1 MVLCLVSSGTIRI
14 FERIEIIESQVIN
27 CCPQLVDLGRA
38 RSFYVS
44 ICVILRMRRLIL
56 LSDMS
61 IQHDVFDNAI
71 DHFSAEEEEIRTAA
85 AFAAGERSFV
95 AVGESFTYL

>member
-1 MVLCLVSSGTIRI
+1 MVLCLISSGTIQI
-14 FERIEIIESQVIN
+14 CERIEIIESQVIN

-38 RSFYVS
+38 RSVYVS
-44 ICVILRMRRLIL
+44 TRVIWRMHHLIL

-85 AFAAGERSFV
+85 AFAAGERNIF
-95 AVGESFTYL
+95 AVRRSFTYL